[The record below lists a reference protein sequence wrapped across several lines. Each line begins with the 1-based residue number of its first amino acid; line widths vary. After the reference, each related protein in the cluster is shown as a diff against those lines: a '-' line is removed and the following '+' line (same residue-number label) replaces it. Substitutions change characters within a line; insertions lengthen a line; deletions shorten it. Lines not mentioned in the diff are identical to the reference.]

1 MVSPT
6 KPTSVG
12 TPAYSAVPNAE
23 GSPTLDQSPDPNR
36 NSVGYSDNQ
45 FLSPDADTHM
55 LRPQSG
61 TYPAPSIISRNRDS
75 VMGTPTPDNRSSW
88 GSNAAFAAAGAG
100 AAVSLFETSFDCTDL
115 QGRPAVARGQSNL
128 QHESAGWNNTDDDR
142 RSSEEDDGVGHV
154 APAAAAGTGAG
165 AAAMSEK
172 SPRWANNGEGKSRK
186 KLWWI
191 LGAVLLLLAAGL
203 AIGLG
208 VG

>member
-6 KPTSVG
+6 KPTAVG

-23 GSPTLDQSPDPNR
+23 GSPTFDQSPDPNR
-36 NSVGYSDNQ
+36 ASVGYSDNQ

-75 VMGTPTPDNRSSW
+75 VVPTPDNRSSW
-88 GSNAAFAAAGAG
+88 GSNAAFAAAGTG
-100 AAVSLFETSFDCTDL
+100 AAVRPSTLFLSHCTDL
-115 QGRPAVARGQSNL
+115 QGRPAAARGQSNL

-142 RSSEEDDGVGHV
+142 RLSEEDDGVGHV